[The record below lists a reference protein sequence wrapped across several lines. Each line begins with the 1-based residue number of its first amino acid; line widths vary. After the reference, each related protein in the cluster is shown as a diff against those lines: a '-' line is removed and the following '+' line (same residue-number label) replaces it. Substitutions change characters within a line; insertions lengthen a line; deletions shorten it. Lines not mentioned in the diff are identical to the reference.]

1 MSDRAKPQAGAGS
14 DRESPQANG
23 ENSAAVEKD
32 GMAKRS
38 QSGLANNWGPRVTG
52 SGQPTA
58 HKKSPGFAEAVSE
71 SSERKHPADASQPQL
86 AAMAIDKEQAAP
98 DDGSDP
104 EAGEFGGQLLERT
117 VTAVGWQFATTFG
130 KYVLQFLVVA
140 VLSRLLSPEDF
151 GVVGQAM
158 IFIGLANLC
167 SDIGVAPALIQRKT
181 ITDAHIRVA
190 FTFSVITGLIMA
202 GIAWLTAWIPAM
214 VFRSAA
220 LEPLLQLLS
229 VTLLF
234 KSIGITATCLLMRQ
248 LDFRRW
254 FWIYIGAYVVGSATV
269 GVGMALAGYGAW
281 ALAWAYVT
289 QDALSCLILL
299 LVVRHPMRF
308 LFARTEARQ
317 LLGFGVG
324 LTLSRVTHY
333 ATQNLDRFVVGRW
346 LGAAPLGLYTRAYE
360 LLTVSNETFAQV
372 LGRVLFPAFSKMQDE
387 PERLWN
393 AYLRAVSTV
402 SLVAFPIFTG
412 LAVAAPEAVRF
423 VFGPQWGDAVLPLQI
438 LCAGGVFWSV
448 TTLSDTVVQ
457 ALGAVYSIF
466 WRRVVLST
474 AIFVGALIGSQQGI
488 TGVAAG
494 VAASMV
500 MMYFLMARLCLRL
513 TQGNW
518 RQFVLC
524 QMPGI
529 CTTALITS
537 GAHAAAVMLRANGFS
552 TFITLLVTVLAGALI
567 GAVAVFALPRTK
579 LPESCCWALQKID
592 VSVAKAALVLE
603 GRGFPVPFLAGRLE
617 K

>member
-1 MSDRAKPQAGAGS
+1 MSNRETPQAEGGS
-14 DRESPQANG
+14 
-23 ENSAAVEKD
+23 SAAVEKD
-32 GMAKRS
+32 GMAKRT
-38 QSGLANNWGPRVTG
+38 QNGLAGGGALGVRD
-52 SGQPTA
+52 SGQPPA
-58 HKKSPGFAEAVSE
+58 QQARPGFGEAIPE
-71 SSERKHPADASQPQL
+71 TSERQQHESASPQGS
-86 AAMAIDKEQAAP
+86 ARTRDEEQAES
-98 DDGSDP
+98 DYGSDP
-104 EAGEFGGQLLERT
+104 EAGESGGQLLERT
-117 VTAVGWQFATTFG
+117 VHAVGWQFATVFG
-130 KYVLQFLVVA
+130 KYMLQFLVVA

-158 IFIGLANLC
+158 IFIGLANLF

-181 ITDAHIRVA
+181 ISDAHIRVA
-190 FTFSVITGLIMA
+190 FTFSVFTGLIMA
-202 GIAWLTAWIPAM
+202 GIAWLTAWIPAI
-214 VFRSAA
+214 VFRNPA

-234 KSIGITATCLLMRQ
+234 KSIGITATCLLMRR

-299 LVVRHPMRF
+299 AVVRHPMRF
-308 LFARTEARQ
+308 LFARAEARQ

-324 LTLSRVTHY
+324 MTLSRLTHY
-333 ATQNLDRFVVGRW
+333 ATENLDRFVVGRW

-360 LLTVSNETFAQV
+360 LLTVSNGTFAQV
-372 LGRVLFPAFSKMQDE
+372 LGRVLFPAFSKMQDQ
-387 PERLWN
+387 PERLWSV
-393 AYLRAVSTV
+393 YLRAVSTV
-402 SLVAFPIFTG
+402 SLVAFPICTG

-423 VFGPQWGDAVLPLQI
+423 VFGPHWDDAVLPLQI
-438 LCAGGVFWSV
+438 LCAGGVFWAV
-448 TTLSDTVVQ
+448 TTISDAMVQ
-457 ALGAVYSIF
+457 ALGAVYGIF

-474 AIFVGALIGSQQGI
+474 AIFAGALIGSQQGI
-488 TGVAAG
+488 AG
-494 VAASMV
+494 VAGGVAVSMV

-518 RQFVLC
+518 REFALC
-524 QMPGI
+524 QIPGI

-552 TFITLLVTVLAGALI
+552 TVVTLLVTVLAGVLIAAL
-567 GAVAVFALPRTK
+567 ALLALPRTK
-579 LPESCCWALQKID
+579 LPESCRWSLQKID
-592 VSVAKAALVLE
+592 AAAAKAARVLE

>member
-1 MSDRAKPQAGAGS
+1 VSEGETPPAG
-14 DRESPQANG
+14 G
-23 ENSAAVEKD
+23 ECPAAVEKD
-32 GMAKRS
+32 RMAKRNRRAGNWTS
-38 QSGLANNWGPRVTG
+38 RVSGNGLPPAR
-52 SGQPTA
+52 
-58 HKKSPGFAEAVSE
+58 KMSPGSSETISE
-71 SSERKHPADASQPQL
+71 SSERMQPGGGSRPQGS
-86 AAMAIDKEQAAP
+86 APAP
-98 DDGSDP
+98 DNQQADPGAGSDP
-104 EAGEFGGQLLERT
+104 EAGESGGQLLERT
-117 VTAVGWQFATTFG
+117 VNAVGWQFATVFG

-158 IFIGLANLC
+158 IFIGLANLF

-190 FTFSVITGLIMA
+190 FTFSVLTGFIMA

-234 KSIGITATCLLMRQ
+234 KSIGITATCLLMRR

-254 FWIYIGAYVVGSATV
+254 FWIYIGAYVAGSATV
-269 GVGMALAGYGAW
+269 GVGMALAGYGPW

-299 LVVRHPMRF
+299 AVVRHPMRF
-308 LFARTEARQ
+308 LFARAEARQ

-324 LTLSRVTHY
+324 MTLSRLTHY
-333 ATQNLDRFVVGRW
+333 ATENLDRFVVGRW

-360 LLTVSNETFAQV
+360 LLTVSNQTFAQV
-372 LGRVLFPAFSKMQDE
+372 LGRVLFPLFSKMQDE
-387 PERLWN
+387 PERLWG

-402 SLVAFPIFTG
+402 SLVAFPICTG

-423 VFGPQWGDAVLPLQI
+423 VFGPHWDEAVLPLQI
-438 LCAGGVFWSV
+438 LCVGGVFWAV
-448 TTLSDTVVQ
+448 TTLSDAVVQ
-457 ALGAVYSIF
+457 ALGAVYGIF
-466 WRRVVLST
+466 WRRVVLSA
-474 AIFVGALIGSQQGI
+474 AIFIGALIGSQQGI
-488 TGVAAG
+488 AGVAAG

-500 MMYFLMARLCLRL
+500 MMYFLMARLCVRL

-518 RQFVLC
+518 RQFALC
-524 QMPGI
+524 QIPGI

-537 GAHAAAVMLRANGFS
+537 GAHAAAVLLRGSGVS
-552 TFITLLVTVLAGALI
+552 TFVTLLVTVLAGVLIAALT
-567 GAVAVFALPRTK
+567 VLALPRTR
-579 LPESCCWALQKID
+579 LPESCRWTLQKID
-592 VSVAKAALVLE
+592 GSIAKAALVLQ